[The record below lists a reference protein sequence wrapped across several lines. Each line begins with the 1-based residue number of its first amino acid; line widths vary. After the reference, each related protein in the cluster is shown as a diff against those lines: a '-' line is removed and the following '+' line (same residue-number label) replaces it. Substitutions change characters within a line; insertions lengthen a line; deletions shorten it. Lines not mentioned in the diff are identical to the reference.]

1 MAEALIMTFDPM
13 TIEHL
18 GVRMYSTLPPVLG
31 ELVAN
36 TYDADASLVEIEL
49 HDTGDKEIIVRDNG
63 TGMSLDD
70 INRKFLRIGRNRR
83 VDEGT
88 QTTPGNRKV
97 IGKKGLGKLSFFG
110 IAHEI
115 KVKTVKGGKRN
126 SFVLRWDAIKEAAG
140 SQNGLS
146 NYQPEVVEPDVDCG
160 DSDGTEIRLRQIERE
175 SDFNPEQLANS
186 LARLFI
192 CDDGFHIRISHNGG
206 SPVEVTKERRYAG
219 LSKQIEWSIPADIE
233 FESEFEKKGEISGL
247 LFTAEKPISPNTKMR
262 GITLFSRRKLVN
274 APEYFSDSTSSHF
287 FSYLTGWLE
296 VDFIDDL
303 DEDVIGT
310 NRQSLNWT
318 HPEMLKLRT
327 HLQKMIRAL
336 EIDWRSKRKRKRRGE
351 LTAMTNVDIDN
362 WFQTLPKEIEAEVS
376 KIVES
381 VVGDS
386 ELEDEEQNSVVQSLH
401 YLVPEYPRYHWRHL
415 HAEIRDASKD
425 DYEKQDYYRAFH
437 EAAKRFIKETR
448 LATGNTSTDVGMM
461 GQVYGRGKPL
471 SVTAGFKRRDGSEFE
486 DDTVNS
492 IEDGQM
498 HLSMGIVAG
507 GRNPVAHEEVADLRV
522 SGLFSEK
529 DCLDGLS
536 LLSHLMKRLEDAKN
550 GGPVPAP

>member
-1 MAEALIMTFDPM
+1 MAEVLTMTFDPL
-13 TIEHL
+13 TVEHL

-36 TYDADASLVEIEL
+36 SYDADASLVEIEL
-49 HDTGDKEIIVRDNG
+49 HDTGQKEIVVRDNG
-63 TGMSLDD
+63 TGMSFDD

-83 VDEGT
+83 TAEGT
-88 QTTPGNRKV
+88 QTTPGHRKV

-115 KVKTVKGGKRN
+115 LVKTVKGGKGN
-126 SFVLRWDAIKEAAG
+126 SFILSWNAIKEAAG
-140 SQNGLS
+140 LQNGLS
-146 NYQPEVVEPDVDCG
+146 NYRPEIMDSDVDCG

-175 SDFNPEQLANS
+175 SDFNPDQLANS

-192 CDDGFHIRISHNGG
+192 CDDTFHIRISHNGG
-206 SPVEVTKERRYAG
+206 DPVEVTKERRYVG
-219 LSKQIEWSIPADIE
+219 LSKQVEWGIPADIE
-233 FESEFEKKGEISGL
+233 FESEFDNKNEIRGL
-247 LFTAEKPISPNTKMR
+247 LFATKKPISPNTKMR

-318 HPEMLKLRT
+318 HPDMAKLRT

-336 EIDWRSKRKRKRRGE
+336 EIDWRTKRKRKRRGE
-351 LTAMTNVDIDN
+351 LAEKTHVDVDN
-362 WFQTLPKEIEAEVS
+362 WLQTLPHEILVEVS

-381 VVGDS
+381 VIGDS
-386 ELEDEEQNSVVQSLH
+386 ELEDEEQHSVVKSLH
-401 YLVPEYPRYHWRHL
+401 NLVPEYPRYHWRHL
-415 HAEIRDASKD
+415 HAAIRNASKN

-437 EAAKRFIKETR
+437 EAAKRFINETR
-448 LATGNTSTDVGMM
+448 LATGNSSTDVGMM

-471 SVTAGFKRRDGSEFE
+471 SVTAGFKRRDGADFGS
-486 DDTVNS
+486 DTVNS
-492 IEDGQM
+492 IEEGQM

-550 GGPVPAP
+550 GRPVHTP